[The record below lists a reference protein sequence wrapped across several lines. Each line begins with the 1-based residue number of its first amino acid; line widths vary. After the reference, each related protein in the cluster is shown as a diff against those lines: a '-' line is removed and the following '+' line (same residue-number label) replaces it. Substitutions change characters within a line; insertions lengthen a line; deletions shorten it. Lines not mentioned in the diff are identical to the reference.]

1 MTVYTYSE
9 ARQNLA
15 SLLDSAVAGTEVV
28 IRRRD
33 GQMFTLRPIVEAQS
47 ALDVGGIDVDISR
60 EDILSAIHDGRMR
73 FGEHKVSHVAQKQRK
88 SKADK
93 PELTR

>member
-33 GQMFTLRPIVEAQS
+33 GQMFTLRPLVEAQS
-47 ALDVGGIDVDISR
+47 ALDVGSIDVSISK
-60 EDILSAIHDGRMR
+60 EDILDAIRDGRIR
-73 FGEHKVSHVAQKQRK
+73 FGEG
-88 SKADK
+88 KASAS
-93 PELTR
+93 